1 MQLLRSHKHLISHG
15 SPKGSDRRPKDWYT
29 MPGVVAL
36 CHPNQAVLAANIN
49 VVRSMELWSIAVD
62 TAEVREALKF
72 CWQTKTSK

>member
-1 MQLLRSHKHLISHG
+1 
-15 SPKGSDRRPKDWYT
+15 

-72 CWQTKTSK
+72 CWQTKTSKQFCRSIEAVLDDL